1 VVTGI
6 VSVIIAIVL
15 AIVLGWIT
23 SRAWRLRNTALRIV
37 AGLVSGLLTLV
48 LTIVSIV
55 GLAGVYRLYTP
66 HGGPPAAI
74 TASATPDRL
83 TVAARRVNGCA
94 GCHSSTGNLPLDGG
108 SMNFLAGLG
117 TLVAPN
123 LTPGGE
129 LKDWSDGE
137 IVRAIREGVDR
148 DGHPLII
155 MPSDAFHHLSD
166 DDVTALVAFLRTQP
180 VVNHAT
186 PSRDL
191 SLPAMLL
198 IGAGLF
204 PTAEQPH
211 ISAPQI
217 APPPNTP
224 AYGEYLVDTTGCAVC
239 HGPDLRGR
247 APGGFG
253 PPAGPNLHAIVP
265 TWQGD
270 AFVKFFRTGQDPNGR
285 NIDPAI
291 MPWKDIGQAYT
302 DDELRAIYS
311 YLHSL
316 T

>member
-1 VVTGI
+1 VVTGV
-6 VSVIIAIVL
+6 VSVIIGIVL
-15 AIVLGWIT
+15 AIVLGWLT

-37 AGLVSGLLTLV
+37 VGFVSGLLTLV

-55 GLAGVYRLYTP
+55 GLAGVYRLYAP
-66 HGGPPAAI
+66 HGSPPIAI

-83 TVAARRVNGCA
+83 AVAARRATGCA
-94 GCHSSTGNLPLDGG
+94 GCHSSAGNLPMDGG
-108 SMNFLAGLG
+108 STNFLAGLG

-123 LTPGGE
+123 LTPGGP
-129 LKDWSDGE
+129 LKGWSDGE

-148 DGHPLII
+148 LGHPLII

-166 DDVTALVAFLRTQP
+166 DDVSTLVAYMRSEP
-180 VVNHAT
+180 AVNHAT
-186 PSRDL
+186 PDRDL
-191 SLPAMLL
+191 SLPALVL

-217 APPPNTP
+217 APPPGTP
-224 AYGEYLVDTTGCAVC
+224 AYGQYLVDITGCAAC

-253 PPAGPNLHAIVP
+253 PPAGPDLRAIVP
-265 TWQGD
+265 AWQED
-270 AFVKFFRTGQDPNGR
+270 AFVRFFRTGQDPNGR
-285 NIDPAI
+285 SIDNAA
-291 MPWKDIGQAYT
+291 MPWKDIGQAVT
-302 DDELRAIYS
+302 DDELRAIYT

>member
-1 VVTGI
+1 VTGI
-6 VSVIIAIVL
+6 VSVIIVIVV
-15 AIVLGWIT
+15 AVVLGWIT

-37 AGLVSGLLTLV
+37 AGLVSGLLTVV
-48 LTIVSIV
+48 LAVVSIV
-55 GLAGVYRLYTP
+55 GLAGVYRLYAP
-66 HGGPPAAI
+66 HGGPPTAI
-74 TASATPDRL
+74 TASASPDRL
-83 TVAARRVNGCA
+83 AVATRRVSGCA
-94 GCHSSTGNLPLDGG
+94 GCHSSTGDLPLDGG
-108 SMNFLAGLG
+108 NMNFLAGLG

-123 LTPGGE
+123 LTPGGP

-137 IVRAIREGVDR
+137 IVRAIREGIDR

-155 MPSDAFHHLSD
+155 MPSDALHNLSD
-166 DDVTALVAFLRTQP
+166 DDVSTLVAYMRTQP
-180 VVNHAT
+180 AVNHAT

-191 SLPAMLL
+191 SLPALLL

-211 ISAPQI
+211 ITAPQI
-217 APPPNTP
+217 APPPGTS
-224 AYGEYLVDTTGCAVC
+224 AYGQYLVDTTGCAVC

-253 PPAGPNLHAIVP
+253 PPAGPNLRVIVP
-265 TWQGD
+265 TWQED

-285 NIDPAI
+285 NIDNAA

-302 DDELRAIYS
+302 DDELRAMYT

>member
-1 VVTGI
+1 VIGIISVV
-6 VSVIIAIVL
+6 VAIVL
-15 AIVLGWIT
+15 ALVLGWAT
-23 SRAWRLRNTALRIV
+23 RRAWRLRNVPLRILTGV
-37 AGLVSGLLTLV
+37 VSGLLTLV

-55 GLAGVYRLYTP
+55 GLAGVYRLYAP

-83 TVAARRVNGCA
+83 AVAARRSGGCA
-94 GCHSSTGNLPLDGG
+94 GCHSSTGALPMDGG
-108 SMNFLAGLG
+108 SMNFLEGLG

-123 LTPGGE
+123 LTPGGS

-137 IVRAIREGVDR
+137 IARAIREGVDR
-148 DGHPLII
+148 NGHPLLI
-155 MPSDAFHHLSD
+155 MPSDAFHYLSD
-166 DDVTALVAFLRTQP
+166 DDVNTLVAFLRTQP
-180 VVNHAT
+180 AVNHAT

-211 ISAPQI
+211 ITAPQI
-217 APPPNTP
+217 APPANTP
-224 AYGEYLVDTTGCAVC
+224 AYGQYLVDTTGCAVC

-247 APGGFG
+247 TPGGFG
-253 PPAGPNLHAIVP
+253 PPAGPNLRAIVP
-265 TWQGD
+265 TWQED

-285 NIDPAI
+285 NVDNNA